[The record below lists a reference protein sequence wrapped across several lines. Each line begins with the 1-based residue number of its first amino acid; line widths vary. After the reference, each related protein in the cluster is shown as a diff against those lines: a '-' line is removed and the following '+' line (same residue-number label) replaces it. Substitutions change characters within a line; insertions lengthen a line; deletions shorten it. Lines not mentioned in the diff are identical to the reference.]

1 MTRPKGIHT
10 KALTQKDHDRI
21 NILYR
26 DALRTRKE
34 IEAITGF
41 TESQI
46 KRALATKLVSRG
58 TGRPPKLTKAQ
69 EDELV
74 AYVTANKE
82 QQAMSYL
89 ELSHVLFGHSFGE
102 YAIRSTLR
110 RRGFCRYNGKTRPEL
125 PGKVGGQQQRVRL
138 SGSSASSSS
147 ATSAR
152 SLGTREEEQILSR
165 RVSEHDDDDAG
176 NRASRA
182 LGVASICE

>member
-21 NILYR
+21 NVLYR

-46 KRALATKLVSRG
+46 KRALSTKVVSRG
-58 TGRPPKLTKAQ
+58 TGRPPKLAKAQ

-74 AYVTANKE
+74 AFVTASPAH
-82 QQAMSYL
+82 QSMSYL
-89 ELSHVLFGHSFGE
+89 ELSQALFGHSFGE

-110 RRGFCRYNGKTRPEL
+110 RRGFCRYNGKTKQE
-125 PGKVGGQQQRVRL
+125 PGGGGKGGQPRTTRP
-138 SGSSASSSS
+138 SSNNNT
-147 ATSAR
+147 TSPSR
-152 SLGTREEEQILSR
+152 NTLGDTRKEDLGQNVCGHEGDGGSR
-165 RVSEHDDDDAG
+165 RP
-176 NRASRA
+176 
-182 LGVASICE
+182 LGIAAICE

>member
-46 KRALATKLVSRG
+46 KRALSTKFVSRG

-82 QQAMSYL
+82 QQSMSYL
-89 ELSHVLFGHSFGE
+89 ELSQELFGHSFGE

-110 RRGFCRYNGKTRPEL
+110 RRGFCRYNGKTRPE
-125 PGKVGGQQQRVRL
+125 PGKGQRVRPSDTASFSL
-138 SGSSASSSS
+138 SSSS
-147 ATSAR
+147 R
-152 SLGTREEEQILSR
+152 SLDTREVGLGQ
-165 RVSEHDDDDAG
+165 RVRDDEG
-176 NRASRA
+176 NQRSRA
-182 LGVASICE
+182 LGVANICE